1 MYPPSNFHYE
11 MGEIVLTIQM
21 AKSYGFYSS
30 VKQFVFCYVV
40 IWMFPKIGVPP
51 NHPF

>member
-1 MYPPSNFHYE
+1 MEPCMLDVGLAGMPGF
-11 MGEIVLTIQM
+11 T
-21 AKSYGFYSS
+21 KSMFLFY
-30 VKQFVFCYVV
+30 